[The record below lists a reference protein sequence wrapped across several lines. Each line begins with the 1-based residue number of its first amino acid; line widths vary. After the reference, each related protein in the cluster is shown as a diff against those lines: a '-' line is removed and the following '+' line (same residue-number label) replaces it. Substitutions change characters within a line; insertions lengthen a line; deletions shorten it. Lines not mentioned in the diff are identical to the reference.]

1 MNTGVASMCPTMSPA
16 LWNPIWNADV
26 DRAASLSKQ
35 VYDGASTVV
44 KSAVGTLALTKNLWS
59 LDSKLA
65 SLLESFY
72 RAAEHPEVVSPVS
85 EDVIRNGLSTLRIVC
100 EKCDAVYNTARAR
113 GLTNR
118 RFMGPALNSIRVRS
132 DELLDIVETTEL
144 SLDGS
149 GVDAIFDKA
158 LAELHSGAT
167 VKVSDL

>member
-1 MNTGVASMCPTMSPA
+1 M
-16 LWNPIWNADV
+16 WNADIV
-26 DRAASLSKQ
+26 RAASLSKQ
-35 VYDGASTVV
+35 VYEGASTVV
-44 KSAVGTLALTKNLWS
+44 KSLAGNLSLTKNLWT

-65 SLLESFY
+65 WLLESFY
-72 RAAEHPEVVSPVS
+72 RAAEHPQVVPPVS
-85 EDVIRNGLSTLRIVC
+85 EDVVRNALSSLREVC
-100 EKCDAVYNTARAR
+100 EKCDAVYNKAKAR

-132 DELLDIVETTEL
+132 DELLDIVETVEISL
-144 SLDGS
+144 SGS